1 MRPNGIQ
8 RQLEMAGK
16 SALEWAPH
24 KKAEAERIFK
34 ETATL
39 QEDRNEEIRELRETL
54 KELHSET
61 KAESSKAYWDAVRKN
76 EYFEPPQPNSS
87 AWWEERQ
94 KREKD
99 RLNELTR
106 LISDDEIEETSYE
119 DTIIC
124 PYCGYDDSDDRY
136 DGEGSHTYWCGR
148 CDEEYECEVHVT
160 VRYSTVR
167 VNPKRKE

>member
-16 SALEWAPH
+16 SALEWEPH

-39 QEDRNEEIRELRETL
+39 EEDTKPQTE
-54 KELHSET
+54 SE
-61 KAESSKAYWDAVRKN
+61 AV
-76 EYFEPPQPNSS
+76 SD
-87 AWWEERQ
+87 WWEERK

-106 LISDDEIEETSYE
+106 LISDDELEETSYE

-167 VNPKRKE
+167 VNPRRKE